1 MQNFQPPAAAEVTR
15 VVAQAL
21 AEDLPWGDVTSDNL
35 IPVDQRGIGRI
46 EARQAGVLAGLALAR
61 TTFEQVDPSLEFVS
75 RLVDG
80 ARLAPGD
87 RVAEIRGSLRS
98 LLRGERVALNL
109 LQRLSGVATVTAR
122 YVEAVQ
128 GTRARVVDTRKTTP
142 GLRALEK
149 YAVRIGGGHNHRYCL
164 SDAVLIKDN
173 HLAALRLR
181 GATLGDAIADLR
193 SRVPHTTT
201 IEVEVESLEVVRE
214 AVAAGVDSILLDNMS
229 PPLLAEAVQVVAGRA
244 LTEASGGITLD
255 TIRTVAETG
264 VDLISV
270 GALTHSVK
278 ALDLALE
285 IDV

>member
-1 MQNFQPPAAAEVTR
+1 MHNFQPPAAAEVTR

-35 IPVDQRGIGRI
+35 IPADQRGVGRL

-61 TTFEQVDPSLEFVS
+61 ATFEQVDPSLEFVS
-75 RLVDG
+75 RLDDG

-201 IEVEVESLEVVRE
+201 IEVEVESLEGVRE